1 MKNGKKKWL
10 LLCNRMLSGVLA
22 LLGFTSCDGEGL
34 GQATCEYGQP
44 YAKYE
49 IKGKVVDAEQ
59 QAISNVRIIV
69 KQLEQK
75 SNELFPYAYPD
86 TVYTK
91 KNGEYI
97 YEKGGTNYGRFRVVC
112 EDPTGV
118 YEADSTV
125 VEMKP
130 TGGEGWYVGSDSK
143 VENFELKKKE
153 Q

>member
-1 MKNGKKKWL
+1 MKNGKKEWL

-22 LLGFTSCDGEGL
+22 LLGFTSCDGLGL

-49 IKGKVVDAEQ
+49 IKGKVVDTEQ
-59 QAISNVRIIV
+59 QSISNARIIV
-69 KQLEQK
+69 KPLERN
-75 SNELFPYAYPD
+75 SDNLFPYAHHD
-86 TVYTK
+86 TVYTQ
-91 KNGEYI
+91 KNGEYL
-97 YEKGGTNYGRFRVVC
+97 YENHGTSYGRFRVVC
-112 EDPTGV
+112 DDPSGT
-118 YEADSTV
+118 YKPDSTV

-130 TGGEGWYVGSDSK
+130 TGGKGWYEGSDSK